1 MGCPYSCYHV
11 ISHKMQTENH
21 LLKKRVNLFD
31 GISIVAGAMI
41 GSGIFIVSADIARN
55 VGSPG
60 WLMIVWLITGI
71 ITVIGAISYGELASM
86 MPHVG
91 GQYIYLKEAYHPLI
105 GFLFGW
111 TTFLVIQCGSIAAV
125 AVAFAKFSGVLIPW
139 ISDKNIL
146 LALGAVKINSTM
158 VVAIAMIL
166 FLTWLNTRGIVT
178 GKTVV
183 NIFTSTKVLA
193 LFGFIL
199 IGFFATKGLSSWQ
212 INREVFWEAGRIGE
226 NNQLIPLSGFALIA
240 AVGTALVGSLFASD
254 AWYNVTYISGEVIN
268 PKRNVPLSLI
278 FGTLIVS
285 VIYLFTNYVYI
296 RILPL
301 SGSPDGTDVL
311 ARGIQFATDDRVA
324 TSAMSVVF
332 GDYAAIIMAVFVM
345 VSTFGCNHGL
355 ILAGPRVYYAMA
367 RDGLFFKKV
376 AEINK
381 KGVPGFAI
389 AIQGIWAVMLCLSG
403 TYSDLLDYV
412 IFAVLIFFTL
422 TILAIFILR
431 VKKPDIPRPYKAFGY
446 PVIPAVYI
454 LTTSF
459 IMVILLIYKPNYTF
473 PGLIIVILGIP
484 VYYIWKRFSR
494 NSVAMPGN
502 EDNNET

>member
-1 MGCPYSCYHV
+1 
-11 ISHKMQTENH
+11 MQTENH

-91 GQYIYLKEAYHPLI
+91 GQYVYLKEAYHPLI

-212 INREVFWEAGRIGE
+212 INREVFWEAGRIAE

-484 VYYIWKRFSR
+484 VYYLWKKLSR

>member
-1 MGCPYSCYHV
+1 
-11 ISHKMQTENH
+11 
-21 LLKKRVNLFD
+21 
-31 GISIVAGAMI
+31 
-41 GSGIFIVSADIARN
+41 
-55 VGSPG
+55 
-60 WLMIVWLITGI
+60 
-71 ITVIGAISYGELASM
+71 
-86 MPHVG
+86 
-91 GQYIYLKEAYHPLI
+91 
-105 GFLFGW
+105 
-111 TTFLVIQCGSIAAV
+111 
-125 AVAFAKFSGVLIPW
+125 
-139 ISDKNIL
+139 
-146 LALGAVKINSTM
+146 
-158 VVAIAMIL
+158 
-166 FLTWLNTRGIVT
+166 
-178 GKTVV
+178 
-183 NIFTSTKVLA
+183 
-193 LFGFIL
+193 
-199 IGFFATKGLSSWQ
+199 
-212 INREVFWEAGRIGE
+212 
-226 NNQLIPLSGFALIA
+226 
-240 AVGTALVGSLFASD
+240 VGTALVGSLFSAD

-311 ARGIQFATDDRVA
+311 TRGIQFATDDRVA
-324 TSAMSVVF
+324 TSAMNVVF
-332 GDYAAIIMAVFVM
+332 GDYAAIIMAVFIM
-345 VSTFGCNHGL
+345 ISTFGCNHGL

-376 AEINK
+376 GEINK

-389 AIQGIWAVMLCLSG
+389 AVQGVWAVLLCLSG

-446 PVIPAVYI
+446 PVIPAIYI

-484 VYYIWKRFSR
+484 VYYLWKKFSR
-494 NSVAMPGN
+494 NSAVVP
-502 EDNNET
+502 DDDVDD

>member
-1 MGCPYSCYHV
+1 
-11 ISHKMQTENH
+11 MQTENH

-41 GSGIFIVSADIARN
+41 GSGIFITSADIARS

-60 WLMIVWLITGI
+60 WLMVVWLITGI
-71 ITVIGAISYGELASM
+71 ITVIGAVSYGELASM

-91 GQYIYLKEAYHPLI
+91 GQYVYLKEAYHPLI

-125 AVAFAKFSGVLIPW
+125 AVAFAKFTGVLIPW
-139 ISDKNIL
+139 ISDKNVL
-146 LALGAVKINSTM
+146 LNIGPLKINSTM
-158 VVAIAMIL
+158 VVAITMIA

-199 IGFFATKGLSSWQ
+199 IGFFATKGLTSWQ
-212 INREVFWEAGRIGE
+212 LNKEVFWEAGKIGE
-226 NNQLIPLSGFALIA
+226 NNQLIPLSGFALVA
-240 AVGTALVGSLFASD
+240 AVATALVGSLFSAD

-268 PKRNVPLSLI
+268 PKKTVPLSLI
-278 FGTLIVS
+278 FGTLIVT
-285 VIYLFTNYVYI
+285 VIYLFTNWVYI

-311 ARGIQFATDDRVA
+311 SRGIQFATDDRVA

-367 RDGLFFKKV
+367 KDGLFFRKV
-376 AEINK
+376 GEINT

-389 AIQGIWAVMLCLSG
+389 AIQGVWAILLCLSG
-403 TYSDLLDYV
+403 TYSNLLDYV
-412 IFAVLIFFTL
+412 IFAVLLFFTL

-431 VKKPDIPRPYKAFGY
+431 NKRPDMPRPYKAFGY
-446 PVIPAVYI
+446 PVIPAIYI

-459 IMVILLIYKPNYTF
+459 VMVILLIYKPDYTF
-473 PGLIIVILGIP
+473 PGLIIVFLGIP
-484 VYYIWKRFSR
+484 VYFIWRKYSR
-494 NSVAMPGN
+494 NSVTEN
-502 EDNNET
+502 QNHITDESD